1 METQAGSA
9 EEMERFLR
17 KHAPFDRMEPGHLA
31 FLTARLK
38 PVRFPDGDV
47 VTDPTAGPAEWFYVL
62 REGRIAG
69 EGAPDEDG
77 DPEIEPGD
85 CFPIGA
91 LVANRPV
98 REVRHAVGDVVCL
111 TMNRAAFDEL
121 RAMSEVF
128 AEHCSHRL
136 SGLIRKSH
144 REVQAKAVQTLGGD
158 SSLDVR
164 LSEKPMRPPIT
175 ARPDTTIRAVV
186 EEMGANRIGS
196 MVMVDPEGRPVGI
209 FTLKDV
215 MNRVV
220 LGEKPL
226 DGPISGVM
234 TPDPVTLPRTA
245 FAFEAA
251 MRMADAGIQHICV
264 VDGERLV
271 GVLSERDLFSM
282 QRIGLVN
289 LTKSI
294 ARADSVA
301 DLKRLAEDVHLLV
314 NQMIAQGVSVTQT
327 TRIITLLN
335 DHVVVRVIE
344 LAVAE
349 RGAPPGVTFT
359 WLAFGSEGRQEQ
371 TLKTDQDNGI
381 LFSTDGGMSDDL
393 AREALLP
400 LAGAINDALD
410 VCGFP
415 LCTGGI
421 MARNPECCLT
431 LEEWRSRFAR
441 WIDQGTPDQLLKSS
455 IFFDFRPICG
465 PDAPARELRAWLL
478 ERAAGNSRFRK
489 QMAATALSNTPPLGM
504 IRDFRLSGSGDEANT
519 IDLKFNG
526 VTPFVDAARILSLAN
541 GVDTTNTLER
551 LRGAARAGAIDANDA
566 EAWADAYDFI
576 RLLRMRT
583 NEEQAAEG
591 RPLSNR
597 IDPSALNDLDRRI
610 LKEAFREAKRLQG
623 KISLDYQI

>member
-1 METQAGSA
+1 MGNEAGA
-9 EEMERFLR
+9 VEDMERFLR
-17 KHAPFDRMEPGHLA
+17 GHAPFDGMEAEHLA
-31 FLTARLK
+31 FLTGRLK
-38 PVRFPDGDV
+38 PVRFADGDA

-69 EGAPDEDG
+69 EGAPDGDG
-77 DPEIEPGD
+77 DPEIAPGD

-98 REVRHAVGDVVCL
+98 REVRRAVGDVTCL

-121 RAMSEVF
+121 RELSDAF
-128 AEHCSHRL
+128 GEHCAHRL

-144 REVQAKAVQTLGGD
+144 REVQVKAARSLGGD
-158 SSLDVR
+158 SSLDLR
-164 LSEKPMRPPIT
+164 LSEKRLREPVT
-175 ARPDTTIRAVV
+175 ATPDATIRAVIGD
-186 EEMGANRIGS
+186 MAARRIGS

-209 FTLKDV
+209 FTLKDI

-226 DGPISGVM
+226 DGPIRDVM
-234 TPDPVTLPRTA
+234 TPDPVTLPLSA

-264 VDGERLV
+264 VEGGRLV

-282 QRIGLVN
+282 QRVGLVN

-294 ARADSVA
+294 ARAGSVE
-301 DLKRLAEDVHLLV
+301 DLGRMAGDVHLLV
-314 NQMIAQGVSVTQT
+314 NQMIAQGVSVAQT
-327 TRIITLLN
+327 TRIVTLLN

-349 RGAPPGVTFT
+349 RGAPPGVEFT

-381 LFSTDGGMSDDL
+381 VFETGGAMSDDL

-410 VCGFP
+410 AVGFP

-431 LEEWRSRFAR
+431 PEEWRSRFAR
-441 WIDQGTPDQLLKSS
+441 WIDQGTPEQLLKSS
-455 IFFDFRPICG
+455 IFFDFRPIYG
-465 PDAPARELRAWLL
+465 PEAPARELRAWLL

-489 QMAATALSNTPPLGM
+489 QMAMTALSNAPPLGM
-504 IRDFRLSGSGDEANT
+504 IRDFRLSGSGDEAGT

-526 VTPFVDAARILSLAN
+526 VTPFVDAGRILALAN
-541 GVDTTNTLER
+541 RVDATNTLER
-551 LRGAARAGAIDANDA
+551 LRGAARAGAVDANDA

-576 RLLRMRT
+576 RMLRMRT

-591 RPLSNR
+591 RKLSNR
-597 IDPSALNDLDRRI
+597 IDPSQLNDLDRRI
-610 LKEAFREAKRLQG
+610 LKEAFREARRLQG
-623 KISLDYQI
+623 KIALDYQI

>member
-1 METQAGSA
+1 
-9 EEMERFLR
+9 
-17 KHAPFDRMEPGHLA
+17 
-31 FLTARLK
+31 
-38 PVRFPDGDV
+38 
-47 VTDPTAGPAEWFYVL
+47 
-62 REGRIAG
+62 
-69 EGAPDEDG
+69 
-77 DPEIEPGD
+77 
-85 CFPIGA
+85 
-91 LVANRPV
+91 
-98 REVRHAVGDVVCL
+98 
-111 TMNRAAFDEL
+111 
-121 RAMSEVF
+121 
-128 AEHCSHRL
+128 
-136 SGLIRKSH
+136 
-144 REVQAKAVQTLGGD
+144 
-158 SSLDVR
+158 
-164 LSEKPMRPPIT
+164 
-175 ARPDTTIRAVV
+175 
-186 EEMGANRIGS
+186 
-196 MVMVDPEGRPVGI
+196 
-209 FTLKDV
+209 
-215 MNRVV
+215 
-220 LGEKPL
+220 
-226 DGPISGVM
+226 
-234 TPDPVTLPRTA
+234 VTLPRTA

-301 DLKRLAEDVHLLV
+301 DLRRLAEDVHLLV

-381 LFSTDGGMSDDL
+381 VFSTDGGMSDDL

-541 GVDTTNTLER
+541 GVDSTNTLER
-551 LRGAARAGAIDANDA
+551 LRGAARTGAIDANDA

>member
-1 METQAGSA
+1 METKA
-9 EEMERFLR
+9 EPAESIGHFLQ
-17 KHAPFDRMEPGHLA
+17 KHAPFDRMEPGHLD

-38 PVRFPDGDV
+38 PVRFADGEV
-47 VTDPTAGPAEWFYVL
+47 VTDPAAGPAEWFYVL

-69 EGAPDEDG
+69 EAAPDEDG
-77 DPEIEPGD
+77 DPEIAPGE

-98 REVRHAVGDVVCL
+98 RETRRAVGAAVCL

-121 RAMSEVF
+121 RALSEVF

-136 SGLIRKSH
+136 SGLIQKSR
-144 REVQAKAVQTLGGD
+144 REVQAKAAQSVGGD

-164 LSEKPMRPPIT
+164 LSEKRLRDPVT
-175 ARPDTTIRAVV
+175 ATPGTTIRAVV
-186 EEMGANRIGS
+186 EEMGARRIGS

-209 FTLKDV
+209 FTLKDL

-220 LGEKPL
+220 LKEKPL
-226 DGPISGVM
+226 DGPIRDVM

-264 VDGERLV
+264 VEGGRLT

-294 ARADSVA
+294 ARADSVGE
-301 DLKRLAEDVHLLV
+301 LKRLAGDVHLLV

-344 LAVAE
+344 LVLAG
-349 RGAPPGVTFT
+349 RGGAPGIEFT

-381 LFSTDGGMSDDL
+381 LFSTPAGMSADG

-400 LAGAINDALD
+400 LAGEINDALD
-410 VCGFP
+410 ACGFP

-431 LEEWRSRFAR
+431 LEEWRSRFVR
-441 WIDQGTPDQLLKSS
+441 WIDQGTPEQLLKAS
-455 IFFDFRPICG
+455 IFFDFRPIHG
-465 PDAPARELRAWLL
+465 PEAPARELRSWLL
-478 ERAAGNSRFRK
+478 ERVAGNSRFRK
-489 QMAATALSNTPPLGM
+489 QMAMTALSNAPPLGM
-504 IRDFRLSGSGDEANT
+504 IRDFRLSGTGDEANT

-526 VTPFVDAARILSLAN
+526 VTPFVDAARILALAS
-541 GVDTTNTLER
+541 GVEATNTLER
-551 LRGAARAGAIDANDA
+551 LRGAAQAGAIDANDA

-576 RLLRMRT
+576 RLLRMRR
-583 NEEQAAEG
+583 NEEQAAGG
-591 RPLSNR
+591 RKLSNR
-597 IDPSALNDLDRRI
+597 VDPSALNDLDRRI
-610 LKEAFREAKRLQG
+610 LKEAFREAKRLQS
-623 KISLDYQI
+623 KIALDYQI